1 MRVSTRNALRQ
12 LEHVRTIRDE
22 LRARLHDTSGRIWT
36 VAAKARAYSWWQR
49 GVSAVVAATLF
60 IGPLTVT
67 FEQSQSA
74 AGVLAAGSQRVDD
87 DAWQQIRDLAGLRV
101 RFMMQQAFATPI
113 VDPNAPITFQP
124 KITQSTGAN
133 GGVPVVNITAPNAA
147 GISLNQYQTF
157 DIDPVGLILN
167 NSLMSGTSLTGG
179 NVSANPNLSGRTASV
194 IVNQV
199 TSTGAAYASLLNG
212 PLEVFGA
219 PATVV
224 IANPNGITTR
234 GTGFTN
240 TIGVTLSTGTP
251 QFLSDLNGTRTD
263 FSHAMAVG
271 YNVTGGHIQIEGNAG
286 ANGPGAGIEGTV
298 GTIDL
303 IAETIG
309 VNAPLY
315 AGNRINAIAG
325 RQFVLPNAVSDAG
338 TTYGTSSNGSVNTSA
353 AINGANGNTNNGL
366 AIDATAFG
374 AMTAGQIQVIS
385 TAAGMGVRSDAQL
398 AANAGD
404 LLLSANGDVWV
415 AGTAAQK
422 QATVQSTGN
431 VSMTGAHVGVGGYT
445 ISANGDVTS
454 TGTLQSGAK
463 LDVTAGGNLN
473 LANSQANGDI
483 AMSAGSNAAL
493 GDVQGGGALSVSAAG
508 GDGAGDVNL
517 NGTSVVS
524 GATTLQAARDVNVAG
539 QTNSGTLQV
548 TAQRDV
554 NVAAAVQTA
563 SDATVTATQGN
574 INANANINGG
584 ANLTFSSGQDT
595 LIAAQ
600 ATAQNAVTAAA
611 GRDLSVSG
619 SLASGTTFNSTS
631 GRDTSVSGSLLV
643 STDAQISAGRNLDVS
658 GVSIVQHNGA
668 FDAQNDVTGSGSI
681 AFGQGGTLNAGHD
694 VALTG
699 KLLANDLTV
708 TGANNVSLA
717 AVQAGG
723 AFAVTANGNAGG
735 GDVTFNGNAA
745 SVGTTNVQ
753 AARDIAVNGTLAGG
767 AQTALTAQRDVNIAN
782 AATVQSV
789 GDLSVTTTTG
799 SVTSTG
805 TVNGAAALAVKAA
818 QDVSL
823 TGATSAVNDV
833 TLSAGHDLTIGGSLA
848 GQAKGALTAGH
859 DIVAGGNSGFAGDVT
874 ATAGNNLSVTGALQ
888 GNAVNFTA
896 ANSVSLNNVVSNAA
910 LQVTTRAGDIAIGG
924 TVTSLSTATLNAAR
938 DISVSS
944 SGTLQSAN
952 ALTVTGGRDTTN
964 AGTVQ
969 SNADVTLTNA
979 SGNLTS
985 TGNIQS
991 GGNLN
996 INAAQSVDLGAQGTS
1011 SLGDINVT
1019 AGQNLTMNGS
1029 VVAQGNG
1036 TFNAGNAINGSAAIA
1051 LGLNANVTSGG
1062 DTNLTGSLRA
1072 GTVQTSAGGSASLH
1086 DVQAASTLSLN
1097 ATNDLNITG
1106 AVVGGLTV
1114 VLDAGQNIGISGSVQ
1129 SSSDMSLNATAGS
1142 IGSTGVINSNGAF
1155 AALAGTD
1162 INLGGTTTAA
1172 SDATLNAARD
1182 VNVSGM
1188 LAGLG
1193 QGTFTA
1199 GRDIAGAG
1207 TLTFAQAATLAASRD
1222 IVQGGLVQ
1230 GQSVDITAAGNATV
1244 NNIESASTIAV
1255 RANGTNTVNGAGNV
1269 TLTGAAAAAGAITVN
1284 ANNDVSVTSSGK
1296 IASGTTTS
1304 VTAQR
1309 NINID
1314 GAVESVG
1321 DAALN
1326 AQTGSLLATGG
1337 INSGGKLDITTG
1349 LDLSLGTS
1357 TSAVNDITLTAGR
1370 DALLNGTMI
1379 GGSNATVTAARD
1391 ITGGGTQKITET
1403 ASYAAQ
1409 HDIAL
1414 TGGVQANVVTAV
1426 GQNNAA
1432 LHDVVSAT
1440 TLDVT
1445 ANGNAGE
1452 GDAAI
1457 TGTATAP
1464 GAIHLT
1470 GARDVLVSGSLASG
1484 DALTLTSQRN
1494 VTVTGSVEST
1504 NDLNA
1509 TAVTGSASFTGT
1521 AATAG
1526 AFNVVSALDTQ
1537 LGGQIAAAKQ
1547 VNVQAG
1553 RDIALTG
1560 AVAGQ
1565 MDGVLNAGRDIN
1577 GAGSAA
1583 FAQAATLTA
1592 SHDLALTGA
1601 LQGASVFVT
1610 GGDNAGLG
1618 SVQAVTGDLTVTA
1631 NGTAGGGDVTFGGS
1645 ATALGTMLLTGARDV
1660 TAVGAINTGGT
1671 TSVNAARNFSL
1682 GDINST
1688 GDLAL
1693 TSTSGNGSAGNVT
1706 TQGQLDANT
1715 AQAMT
1720 LAGVTTVGGDA
1731 HLTSGGDM
1739 TLTGGIGAQNT
1750 GTLTA
1755 GGNIKAGSVAFG
1767 QQATVSAGGSVNVTG
1782 AVGTNGSLAVTAGND
1797 MSFGSAQAGGTLQLQ
1812 AQGHNGAG
1820 DVYVMN
1826 DVASGSTVTVISAR
1840 DTAIGGSVSSP
1851 DKLTITGGRDV
1862 LIGGSAGSN
1871 ADIALTATN
1880 GNLGVGGPVTTQGNL
1895 AASAGGN
1902 LALLSGGLIN
1912 GDTNVTSGGAM
1923 TLGGD
1928 LLGLGVANINAGG
1941 SINGGGSLSFGKDIT
1956 LNAGGGVAL
1965 GEVQGAGKFTAT
1977 SNGDMSF
1984 GAATVVGDVVATS
1997 HAGSVAFNGQVQTG
2011 GNATISAANNASAT
2025 GGISSMGTVN
2035 VTGASGNV
2043 TVGGVSSNGDANL
2056 HAGQTLTLSGNSVVA
2071 GGLALSGGNVT
2082 MSGSASGSKDITVNA
2097 TGTVDASQSTIVS
2110 TNNLQVAGANVTL
2123 GSAIVGGTLDARASN
2138 QLSLV
2143 GSQVDV
2149 VGAAT
2154 LVSQNAFYNASNVLS
2169 GGTLTVTAPNLTNAG
2184 AGSLAST
2191 GTTNVT
2197 ATNFTNAGL
2206 VNGATTNIN
2215 VAGVLNNTGG
2225 SLMAVNGLNITT
2237 GTLNNQNGIIFAG
2250 NPNTPAGPVTG
2261 DVSLTINGGGS
2272 AFYNAG
2278 GQLLAQRNMGLSAVN
2293 ASFDP
2298 SQGTISYGGQL
2309 SLTAGL
2315 ISNSGTW
2322 NFGGQGVT
2330 VVGLNGIN
2338 NYGTITGT
2346 APLSLTTYG
2355 TFSNFGQV
2363 TGNDVTFNGTLSNA
2377 AGAVIHADDVL
2388 TLNGNTTNRGTV
2400 EAGNTLNVSGGNYDN
2415 QGATTQ
2421 SAGNAN
2427 FSLGGTLL
2435 NTGGSIFAGNN
2446 VNINAGAVVNDQ
2458 TAPSGSATSTTVVTN
2473 PTLIWSAVA
2482 GTQTSWS
2489 DQSYG
2494 GENGFLQAVSDT
2506 TTATLGDLFSP
2517 TGLQATGANASS
2529 PFASQPVTG
2538 SGTVTFN
2545 EYSVQVGSSSSGDSS
2560 VPVYQNLW
2568 YIGTGPDPGALASVT
2583 LALPTIYQTTVTQ
2596 QAGTSG
2602 VISAGNSI
2610 SLTAN
2615 SLSNRGG
2622 QIAAQ
2627 GSVTLNVQ
2635 SLSNGA
2641 VAPASLNQSTQTIDS
2656 SQYSSFFAQLRSLG
2670 TIAVQNT
2677 GNPTGTSC
2685 DAQNYCAIVDVLPP
2699 NEFNIAPGGAPTA
2712 TGYTTTTFPTG
2723 MVAAGNDL
2731 SIYGGNLV
2739 NAGLLYAGHNVN
2751 IGAASLQNQG
2761 GDQQNFST
2769 QTGCAAGVP
2778 NDACGTAGWTRGGN
2792 PTTTTFGY
2800 NQNDATIYAGNDLV
2814 IAAGQINNTFG
2825 NLLAG
2830 HDIVIGGVG
2839 TTATSTTPAQS
2850 LNNTSGN
2857 IVAGNNITLNV
2868 SGAITNNLPPP
2879 VPVHENYGSK
2889 EQYSGCMT
2897 AGGYKESYCEG
2908 YVDQQSGSSSVI
2920 SAGNNLQINAGSLT
2934 NIGSLIA
2941 AGNSATISVA
2951 GPVVNEAQ
2959 TLNAYWHSHWVQETG
2974 DFSPDK
2980 RHDVW
2985 ACGSVEE
2992 CTALYGSAYAKAG
3005 GTIDPPTPVGNIA
3018 ATIQAP
3024 NLSITSN
3031 GEIQNIGNVIGTSV
3045 TLTGQ
3050 KLINGITTANTYTP
3064 RVNAPSQVISLSP
3077 ASLPG
3082 LNLSMPRQVGAPIP
3096 TPVSGTASFVDQSL
3110 GASAVGSLS
3119 PQALLD
3125 NLPASL
3131 QPGST
3136 LFYYNPQEEDLM
3148 LQQAALQQT
3157 GKASFIDG
3165 LSYDSKTGT
3174 SVTEQEKAYLY
3185 QNALDYAK
3193 ANNLQLG
3200 DALTQTQVNALDKPM
3215 LWYVEQT
3222 VPDPSCS
3229 ATGVATCPTIT
3240 ALMPQVYLPSDTSA
3254 MSAGGNITGTNVTLN
3269 FNRDGNGSILNTGS
3283 ITASNTLTV
3292 NTNTLTNQANQVDV
3306 GQIWTKVK
3314 GGYVDETGTTVQ
3326 PGGFMSAANMDLN
3339 VQTINQI
3346 GGALQQLNADGTV
3359 DQAGTKALLAQLQ
3372 QQLGTNFTQTSVS
3385 DNLHTDFV
3393 AEGGFGFAQI
3403 GEMVM
3408 AVALSIVTA
3417 GAGAALVGA
3426 AVGSLEA
3433 AVANAA
3439 FSALVSSL
3447 AMDAV
3452 NGNFSLAGIAESV
3465 GVAMLT
3471 AGITNGITYNTNTSS
3486 FGIADWTQ
3494 NLNKLGD
3501 GVQTLGQ
3508 MAGTTSVVGTTIS
3521 QSTGSTATTLS
3532 QQALGIATQS
3542 TLEAGVQTAIKGGSF
3557 LKNLE
3562 TDAVSSVA
3570 AVAANDIGT
3579 LGEDPTS
3586 IIAKGSIGYDLA
3598 HAALGCASSAALGT
3612 GCAGG
3617 AIGGALSAG
3626 LNPVIDANGN
3636 IPPAVLASIDTLVS
3650 GSVAGA
3656 LGFNAQGAVTAA
3668 QNETLNNWLNHIRPQ
3683 PGKLSQAE
3691 QYQQAVTSGQQGAQD
3706 QLAALS
3712 AQNDQNLAQACA
3724 GGAGSAACQA
3734 QIQAAQA
3741 AGNLV
3746 YMKSLGGGLY
3756 YTYANPLLAATGP
3769 ESFPSTAVTGPQFTA
3784 IPSAQGPSLG
3794 AATLD
3799 TMLSSPLAGAFGGMV
3814 YAAGGSDARAYS
3826 VAQIGLATDG
3836 VLAGASGYRLPEA
3849 PTLVATN
3856 NGLPSNLSGLANPG
3870 SIRFTQ
3876 DSISSTF
3883 KDGTSLQDT
3892 IGALKSGVISPADLP
3907 PIRVYEQDGLVYT
3920 LDNRRLFAT
3929 YQAGTQVNITPATAQ
3944 EVSSQGWKFTTPNQ
3958 GCIICVKGT
3967 PKP

>member
-12 LEHVRTIRDE
+12 LDHVRTIRDE
-22 LRARLHDTSGRIWT
+22 LRARLRDTSGYIWT
-36 VAAKARAYSWWQR
+36 VASNAKTYSWWQR

-60 IGPLTVT
+60 VGPLSVT

-74 AGVLAAGSQRVDD
+74 AGMLAAGSKRLDD
-87 DAWQQIRDLAGLRV
+87 DAWRQIRDLAGLRV
-101 RFMMQQAFATPI
+101 RFMMQQAMATPI
-113 VDPNAPITFQP
+113 VDPNAPISFQP

-157 DIDPVGLILN
+157 NIDPVGLILN

-179 NVSANPNLSGRTASV
+179 NVSANPNLSERTASV

-251 QFLSDLNGTRTD
+251 QFLSDLNGTPTD
-263 FSHAMAVG
+263 FSHATAVG
-271 YNVTGGHIQIEGNAG
+271 YNVMGGHIQIEGNAG

-325 RQFVLPNAVSDAG
+325 RQFVAPNAVSDAG
-338 TTYGTSSNGSVNTSA
+338 TTYGTSSNGSVNAAA
-353 AINGANGNTNNGL
+353 AINGANGNANNGL

-385 TAAGMGVRSDAQL
+385 TAAGMGVRSDAEL

-404 LLLSANGDVWV
+404 LLLSANGDVSV

-422 QATVQSTGN
+422 QATVQSAGN

-473 LANSQANGDI
+473 LANTQANGDI
-483 AMSAGSNAAL
+483 AMSAGSNATL

-524 GATTLQAARDVNVAG
+524 GATTLQAARDVNIAG

-548 TAQRDV
+548 TAQHNV

-574 INANANINGG
+574 INANANINSG
-584 ANLTFSSGQDT
+584 ANLTLSSGQDT

-643 STDAQISAGRNLDVS
+643 GTEAQVSAGQNLDVS

-668 FDAQNDVTGSGSI
+668 FDAQNDVTGSGSV

-699 KLLANDLTV
+699 KLLANDLTI
-708 TGANNVSLA
+708 TGANNVSIA

-723 AFAVTANGNAGG
+723 AFAVTANGKAGG

-745 SVGTTNVQ
+745 SVGTTSVQ

-767 AQTALTAQRDVNIAN
+767 AQTALTAQRDVNIAS

-789 GDLSVTTTTG
+789 GDLSVTATTG

-805 TVNGAAALAVKAA
+805 TVNGAAALAVNAA
-818 QDVSL
+818 QDISL

-859 DIVAGGNSGFAGDVT
+859 DIVAGGNSGFAGDVA
-874 ATAGNNLSVTGALQ
+874 ATAGNNLSVTDALQ

-896 ANSVSLNNVVSNAA
+896 ANSVLLNNVVSNAA
-910 LQVTTRAGDIAIGG
+910 LQVTTHAGDIAIGG
-924 TVTSLSTATLNAAR
+924 TVTSLSTAALNAAR

-996 INAAQSVDLGAQGTS
+996 VNAAQSVDLGAQGTS

-1106 AVVGGLTV
+1106 AVVGGSTV
-1114 VLDAGQNIGISGSVQ
+1114 VLNAGQNIGVSGSIQ
-1129 SSSDMSLNATAGS
+1129 SSSDMLLNATAGS
-1142 IGSTGVINSNGAF
+1142 IGSTGVINGNGVF
-1155 AALAGTD
+1155 TALAGTD

-1172 SDATLNAARD
+1172 SDAMLNAARD

-1193 QGTFTA
+1193 QGTVTA

-1244 NNIESASTIAV
+1244 NNIESAGTIAV
-1255 RANGTNTVNGAGNV
+1255 RANGTNNVNGAGNLTV
-1269 TLTGAAAAAGAITVN
+1269 TGAAAAAGAITVD
-1284 ANNDVSVTSSGK
+1284 ANNDVSVTSSAK
-1296 IASGTTTS
+1296 IASGTTAS

-1309 NINID
+1309 NINVD
-1314 GAVESVG
+1314 GAIESVG
-1321 DAALN
+1321 DATLN

-1337 INSGGKLDITTG
+1337 INSGGKLDINTG

-1370 DALLNGTMI
+1370 EAVLNGTMV
-1379 GGSNATVTAARD
+1379 GGSNATVTAAHD

-1414 TGGVQANVVTAV
+1414 TGGVQANVVTAT
-1426 GQNNAA
+1426 GGNNAA
-1432 LHDVVSAT
+1432 LHDVTSAT

-1464 GAIHLT
+1464 GVIHLT
-1470 GARDVLVSGSLASG
+1470 GARDALVSGVLASG
-1484 DALTLTSQRN
+1484 DALTLTGRRN

-1526 AFNVVSALDTQ
+1526 AFNVVSAFDTQ

-1560 AVAGQ
+1560 VVAGQ

-1601 LQGASVFVT
+1601 LQGSTVT
-1610 GGDNAGLG
+1610 VTAANNAGLG
-1618 SVQAVTGDLTVTA
+1618 SVQTVTGDLTVTA
-1631 NGTAGGGDVTFGGS
+1631 NGNAGGGDVTFAGS

-1671 TSVNAARNFSL
+1671 TSVNATRNFSL
-1682 GDINST
+1682 GDINSA

-1693 TSTSGNGSAGNVT
+1693 TATSGNGSAGNVT
-1706 TQGQLDANT
+1706 TQGQLNANT
-1715 AQAMT
+1715 AQALSFSGM
-1720 LAGVTTVGGDA
+1720 TTVGGDA

-1782 AVGTNGSLAVTAGND
+1782 VVGTNGNLAVTAGND
-1797 MSFGSAQAGGTLQLQ
+1797 MSLGSAQAGGTLQLL

-1820 DVYVMN
+1820 DVSVTG
-1826 DVASGSTVTVISAR
+1826 DVASGSTTSISAAR
-1840 DTAIGGSVSSP
+1840 DAVIGGSVSSAGA
-1851 DKLTITGGRDV
+1851 LTVSANRNLLVGGA
-1862 LIGGSAGSN
+1862 AGSN
-1871 ADIALTATN
+1871 GNVTLTATT
-1880 GNLGVGGPVTTQGNL
+1880 GALGVGGAITTQGNL
-1895 AASAGGN
+1895 SASAGGN

-1912 GDTNVTSGGAM
+1912 GDTNVTSGGTM
-1923 TLGGD
+1923 TLGGG
-1928 LLGLGVANINAGG
+1928 LFGLGLANINAAG

-1956 LNAGGGVAL
+1956 VNAGGGVAL
-1965 GEVQGAGKFTAT
+1965 GEVQSAGKFTAT

-2035 VTGASGNV
+2035 VTGTNGNV
-2043 TVGGVSSNGDANL
+2043 TVGGVSSNGDTNL

-2071 GGLALSGGNVT
+2071 GELALSGGNVT
-2082 MSGSASGSKDITVNA
+2082 MSGTASGSKDISINA
-2097 TGTVDASQSTIVS
+2097 TGIVDAGQSSIVS
-2110 TNNLQVAGANVTL
+2110 SKNLQVAGTNVTL
-2123 GSAIVGGTLDARASN
+2123 GNAIVGGTLDARASN
-2138 QLSLV
+2138 QLSLA
-2143 GSQVDV
+2143 GSNVDV
-2149 VGAAT
+2149 VGATT

-2169 GGTLTVTAPNLTNAG
+2169 GGTLTVSAPNLTNA
-2184 AGSLAST
+2184 ATGSLAST
-2191 GTTNVT
+2191 GTTNIT

-2215 VAGVLNNTGG
+2215 IAGALSNVGG
-2225 SLMAVNGLNITT
+2225 SLMAVNSLNINT
-2237 GTLNNQNGIIFAG
+2237 GTLNNQNGVIFAG
-2250 NPNTPAGPVTG
+2250 NPNTPGGPVTG
-2261 DVSLTINGGGS
+2261 DVSLTVNGGGG
-2272 AFYNAG
+2272 AFYNVG
-2278 GQLLAQRNMGLSAVN
+2278 GQLLAQRNMGVSAVN
-2293 ASFDP
+2293 ATIDP
-2298 SQGTISYGGQL
+2298 SQGAISYGGQL
-2309 SLTAGL
+2309 SLTAGF
-2315 ISNSGTW
+2315 INVGGTW
-2322 NFGGQGVT
+2322 NFGGQGAT
-2330 VVGLNGIN
+2330 VVALSGIN
-2338 NYGTITGT
+2338 NYGTVTGA
-2346 APLSLTTYG
+2346 APLTLTTYG
-2355 TFSNFGQV
+2355 TFNNFGQLS
-2363 TGNDVTFNGTLSNA
+2363 GNDITFNGALSNA
-2377 AGAVIHADDVL
+2377 ANAVVHSGSSI
-2388 TLNGNTTNRGTV
+2388 TLNGSVTNRGTI
-2400 EAGNTLNVSGGNYDN
+2400 ESANNLTFNGGGNYDN
-2415 QGATTQ
+2415 QYGTTQANGSISINTGATVYNTVGTIL
-2421 SAGNAN
+2421 AG
-2427 FSLGGTLL
+2427 
-2435 NTGGSIFAGNN
+2435 GNI
-2446 VNINAGAVVNDQ
+2446 NINAGAVVNDALQ
-2458 TAPSGSATSTTVVTN
+2458 GA
-2473 PTLIWSAVA
+2473 
-2482 GTQTSWS
+2482 TQTSTQLVGASANPDLLSQIVIGMLSGWYCQNS
-2489 DQSYG
+2489 QGDCYLYQFS
-2494 GENGFLQAVSDT
+2494 Q
-2506 TTATLGDLFSP
+2506 TATIATLLPNMGGGYIDVRSGGSTCYGDSSACAYLQVGNSQAGDHQYIALPGIDRAITAPGSVSPGVIAAGGSVNITAGTLSNAGSTISAGLDVNLNLQSLNNAPVGNAVATIVDTVDKAQLDAFMAQMNALGSVGIYGSG
-2517 TGLQATGANASS
+2517 GLGI
-2529 PFASQPVTG
+2529 
-2538 SGTVTFN
+2538 SGTV
-2545 EYSVQVGSSSSGDSS
+2545 
-2560 VPVYQNLW
+2560 VP
-2568 YIGTGPDPGALASVT
+2568 
-2583 LALPTIYQTTVTQ
+2583 
-2596 QAGTSG
+2596 
-2602 VISAGNSI
+2602 
-2610 SLTAN
+2610 
-2615 SLSNRGG
+2615 
-2622 QIAAQ
+2622 
-2627 GSVTLNVQ
+2627 
-2635 SLSNGA
+2635 
-2641 VAPASLNQSTQTIDS
+2641 QSTVSFNPSANVPPS
-2656 SQYSSFFAQLRSLG
+2656 S
-2670 TIAVQNT
+2670 
-2677 GNPTGTSC
+2677 TS
-2685 DAQNYCAIVDVLPP
+2685 
-2699 NEFNIAPGGAPTA
+2699 
-2712 TGYTTTTFPTG
+2712 TTTTFG
-2723 MVAAGNDL
+2723 AQGQIIAGRNMNL
-2731 SIYGGNLV
+2731 SGGNLV
-2739 NAGLLYAGHNVN
+2739 NGGLLYAGNN
-2751 IGAASLQNQG
+2751 FNASAAQSFSNQG
-2761 GDQQNFST
+2761 QYNSATST
-2769 QTGCAAGVP
+2769 QPGCASGVSGAECGGAG
-2778 NDACGTAGWTRGGN
+2778 GMRGGN
-2792 PTTTTFGY
+2792 PNSTTFSY
-2800 NQNDATIYAGNDLV
+2800 AQQNATVFAGNDLV
-2814 IAAGQINNTFG
+2814 IAAGQVNNTYG

-2868 SGAITNNLPPP
+2868 SGAITNSLPPP
-2879 VPVHENYGSK
+2879 VPVHEDYGSK

-2897 AGGYKESYCEG
+2897 VGGYKESYCEG
-2908 YVDQQSGSSSVI
+2908 YVDQQTGNSSVI
-2920 SAGNNLQINAGSLT
+2920 SAGNNLQLNAGSLT

-2980 RHDVW
+2980 RHDIW
-2985 ACGSVEE
+2985 ACGSPEQ
-2992 CTALYGSAYAKAG
+2992 CTALYGDAYTKAG
-3005 GTIDPPTPVGNIA
+3005 GAIDPPTPVGNIA

-3024 NLSITSN
+3024 NLSITSG
-3031 GEIQNIGNVIGTSV
+3031 GEIQNVGNVIGTSV

-3064 RVNAPSQVISLSP
+3064 RVNGPSQVISLSGVN
-3077 ASLPG
+3077 LPG
-3082 LNLSMPRQVGAPIP
+3082 LNLTTPRSVGAPLP
-3096 TPVSGTASFVDQSL
+3096 TPVAGQASYVSGSL
-3110 GASAVGSLS
+3110 GGSALDPLG

-3125 NLPASL
+3125 NLPANL

-3136 LFYYNPQEEDLM
+3136 LFYYNPQAEDLM

-3165 LSYDSKTGT
+3165 LTYDSEHNL
-3174 SVTEQEKAYLY
+3174 SVTAQEKEILY
-3185 QNALDYAK
+3185 QNAIDYAK

-3200 DALTQTQVNALDKPM
+3200 DALTQAQLSTLSAPM
-3215 LWYVEQT
+3215 LWYVEQS
-3222 VPDPSCS
+3222 VPDPGCVS
-3229 ATGVATCPTIT
+3229 TGPVTCPTVT
-3240 ALMPQVYLPSDTSA
+3240 ALMPQVYLPQNWSA
-3254 MSAGGNITGTNVTLN
+3254 MSADGTITGKDVTLN
-3269 FNRDGNGSILNTGS
+3269 FNQDGNGSILNTGD

-3292 NTNTLTNQANQVDV
+3292 NTGTLTNQANQVNV
-3306 GQIWTKVK
+3306 GQIWSYINEV
-3314 GGYVDETGTTVQ
+3314 GYSKTTGTAVQ
-3326 PGGFMSAANMDLN
+3326 PGGFMSAANMNLN
-3339 VQTINQI
+3339 VQTLNQI
-3346 GGALQQLNADGTV
+3346 GGALQQLNADGTI
-3359 DQAGTKALLAQLQ
+3359 DQSGTQQMLAQLQ
-3372 QQLGTNFTQTSVS
+3372 QQLGTSFTQTTVS

-3393 AEGGFGFAQI
+3393 AQGGFGASQIVGLAFA
-3403 GEMVM
+3403 VV
-3408 AVALSIVTA
+3408 VAIMTA
-3417 GAGAALVGA
+3417 GAASAAIG
-3426 AVGSLEA
+3426 
-3433 AVANAA
+3433 AVAAEGSTFAAATAATTTAEGVAMPAMTAGLGNIALSAAAAGFTSSIASQLTMTGQLSWANAFEA
-3439 FSALVSSL
+3439 
-3447 AMDAV
+3447 
-3452 NGNFSLAGIAESV
+3452 AGIA
-3465 GVAMLT
+3465 GIT
-3471 AGITNGITYNTNTSS
+3471 AGLTNGITYNSNSGLDFTTQPLAVGGATNS
-3486 FGIADWTQ
+3486 IAG
-3494 NLNKLGD
+3494 LA
-3501 GVQTLGQ
+3501 GVSPV
-3508 MAGTTSVVGTTIS
+3508 AGTNVSQATTTTASLAERGLAMLAEAGISAGVGT
-3521 QSTGSTATTLS
+3521 AV
-3532 QQALGIATQS
+3532 
-3542 TLEAGVQTAIKGGSF
+3542 EGGSF
-3557 LKNLE
+3557 ATAFEHALTGELAASGAFTIGDE
-3562 TDAVSSVA
+3562 TDPLSLQ
-3570 AVAANDIGT
+3570 NIF
-3579 LGEDPTS
+3579 
-3586 IIAKGSIGYDLA
+3586 A
-3598 HAALGCASSAALGT
+3598 HAALGCAASAADGT
-3612 GCAGG
+3612 GCASG
-3617 AIGGALSAG
+3617 AIGAATSAAISPLAILALDPTGSSLDTAQQAAVTALAVMTGGIAAG
-3626 LNPVIDANGN
+3626 LAGADAQAGATWAQNEATNNSELHTAEIVASCLQNSFCSAMLPLPIKAAAIGYVASASTSSSSDGSRDNSPQLPDAPNKDDDDLTGGSQGQKSGGFVLTGATPVSTCIPVVPAGCVPIAIPVPTAFTLPNPTAILSSGGGDGGSTGQSTNQTSSNDGGSTSASNLGSNVKLYPDGSLRTPDGKFASAAGSPPPGTASASQFASYLSNNGINVVGQEVVVNGPLGTRRYDIVTQDANG
-3636 IPPAVLASIDTLVS
+3636 VLHGIEVKS
-3650 GSVAGA
+3650 GSA
-3656 LGFNAQGAVTAA
+3656 T
-3668 QNETLNNWLNHIRPQ
+3668 PD
-3683 PGKLSQAE
+3683 S
-3691 QYQQAVTSGQQGAQD
+3691 YQQFTDMFVNRFGAQ
-3706 QLAALS
+3706 
-3712 AQNDQNLAQACA
+3712 
-3724 GGAGSAACQA
+3724 
-3734 QIQAAQA
+3734 
-3741 AGNLV
+3741 
-3746 YMKSLGGGLY
+3746 
-3756 YTYANPLLAATGP
+3756 ATGR
-3769 ESFPSTAVTGPQFTA
+3769 F
-3784 IPSAQGPSLG
+3784 
-3794 AATLD
+3794 
-3799 TMLSSPLAGAFGGMV
+3799 AGK
-3814 YAAGGSDARAYS
+3814 
-3826 VAQIGLATDG
+3826 T
-3836 VLAGASGYRLPEA
+3836 
-3849 PTLVATN
+3849 
-3856 NGLPSNLSGLANPG
+3856 
-3870 SIRFTQ
+3870 
-3876 DSISSTF
+3876 ISSAT
-3883 KDGTSLQDT
+3883 T
-3892 IGALKSGVISPADLP
+3892 VYLP
-3907 PIRVYEQDGLVYT
+3907 Y
-3920 LDNRRLFAT
+3920 
-3929 YQAGTQVNITPATAQ
+3929 
-3944 EVSSQGWKFTTPNQ
+3944 
-3958 GCIICVKGT
+3958 
-3967 PKP
+3967 

>member
-12 LEHVRTIRDE
+12 LDHVRTIRDE
-22 LRARLHDTSGRIWT
+22 LRARLRDTSGYIWT
-36 VAAKARAYSWWQR
+36 VASNAKTYSWWKR
-49 GVSAVVAATLF
+49 GVSAVVAAALF
-60 IGPLTVT
+60 VGPLTVT

-74 AGVLAAGSQRVDD
+74 AGVLAAGSRRLDD
-87 DAWQQIRDLAGLRV
+87 DAWRQIRDLAGLRA

-113 VDPNAPITFQP
+113 VDPNAPISFQP
-124 KITQSTGAN
+124 RITQSTGAN

-157 DIDPVGLILN
+157 NIDPVGLILN

-179 NVSANPNLSGRTASV
+179 NVGANPNLAGRTASV

-251 QFLSDLNGTRTD
+251 QFLSDLNGTPTD
-263 FSHAMAVG
+263 FSHATAVG

-325 RQFVLPNAVSDAG
+325 RQFVAPNAVSDAG
-338 TTYGTSSNGSVNTSA
+338 TSYGTSSNGSANTAA
-353 AINGANGNTNNGL
+353 AINGANGNANNGL

-404 LLLSANGDVWV
+404 LLLSANGDVSV

-422 QATVQSTGN
+422 QATLQSAGN
-431 VSMTGAHVGVGGYT
+431 VSMTGAHIGVGGYS

-463 LDVTAGGNLN
+463 LDVTSGGNIN
-473 LANSQANGDI
+473 LASTQANGDI
-483 AMSAGSNAAL
+483 AMSAGSNVTL
-493 GDVQGGGALSVSAAG
+493 GDVQGGGAASVSAAG
-508 GDGAGDVNL
+508 NDGAGDVNL

-524 GATTLQAARDVNVAG
+524 GATTLQAARDINVAG
-539 QTNSGTLQV
+539 QTNSGTLQA
-548 TAQRDV
+548 TAQRNV
-554 NVAAAVQTA
+554 NVTAAVQTA
-563 SDATVTATQGN
+563 SDATVTTTQGN
-574 INANANINGG
+574 INATANIASGG
-584 ANLTFSSGQDT
+584 NLALASGQDT
-595 LIAAQ
+595 VVAAQ
-600 ATAQNAVTAAA
+600 ATAQQAVTAAA
-611 GRDLSVSG
+611 GRDLSISG
-619 SLASGTTFNSTS
+619 SLASGTTFNSTA

-643 STDAQISAGRNLDVS
+643 GTDAQVATGRNLDVS

-668 FDAQNDVTGSGSI
+668 FDAQGDITGSGSI
-681 AFGQGGTLNAGHD
+681 AFGQSGTLNAAHD
-694 VALTG
+694 VSLTG

-745 SVGTTNVQ
+745 SVGATNVQ
-753 AARDIAVNGTLAGG
+753 AARDIAVSGTLAGG
-767 AQTALTAQRDVNIAN
+767 AQTTLTAQRDVNVAN

-789 GDLSVTTTTG
+789 GDLLMTAMTG

-805 TVNGAAALAVKAA
+805 TINGASALAVNAA

-823 TGATSAVNDV
+823 TGDTSAVNDV
-833 TLSAGHDLTIGGSLA
+833 TLNAGRDLTIGGSLA
-848 GQAKGALTAGH
+848 GQAKAALRAGH
-859 DIVAGGNSGFAGDVT
+859 DMVAGGNSGFASDVT
-874 ATAGNNLSVTGALQ
+874 ATAGNNLSVTGTLQ

-910 LQVTTRAGDIAIGG
+910 LQVTTNAGDIAIGG

-938 DISVSS
+938 DVSVSA

-952 ALTVTGGRDTTN
+952 ALNVTSGRDTTN

-969 SNADVTLTNA
+969 SNDDVTLTNA

-996 INAAQSVDLGAQGTS
+996 ISAARSVDLGAQGTS

-1036 TFNAGNAINGSAAIA
+1036 TFNVGNAIGGSAAIA

-1072 GTVQTSAGGSASLH
+1072 GTIQTNAGGSASLH

-1097 ATNDLNITG
+1097 ATNDLDITG
-1106 AVVGGLTV
+1106 AVVGGSTA
-1114 VLDAGQNIGISGSVQ
+1114 VLNAGQNIGVSGSVQ
-1129 SSSDMSLNATAGS
+1129 SSSDMLLNATAGS

-1155 AALAGTD
+1155 TALAGTD

-1172 SDATLNAARD
+1172 SDATLTAARD

-1193 QGTFTA
+1193 QGVVTA
-1199 GRDIAGAG
+1199 GRDIGGGG
-1207 TLTFAQAATLAASRD
+1207 TLTFTQAATLAAGRD
-1222 IVQGGLVQ
+1222 VVQGGLVQ

-1255 RANGTNTVNGAGNV
+1255 RANGTNSANGAGNV
-1269 TLTGAAAAAGAITVN
+1269 TVTGAAAAAGAVTVN
-1284 ANNDVSVTSSGK
+1284 ANNDVAVTSTGK

-1314 GAVESVG
+1314 GAIESVG
-1321 DAALN
+1321 DATLN

-1370 DALLNGTMI
+1370 DAVLNGTMV

-1403 ASYAAQ
+1403 ANYAAQ

-1414 TGGVQANVVTAV
+1414 TGGVQANVVTAT
-1426 GQNNAA
+1426 GGNNAA
-1432 LHDVVSAT
+1432 LHDVISAT

-1445 ANGNAGE
+1445 ANGNAGA

-1457 TGTATAP
+1457 TGTAMAP

-1470 GARDVLVSGSLASG
+1470 GARDALVSGALASG
-1484 DALTLTSQRN
+1484 DALTLTGQRN

-1526 AFNVVSALDTQ
+1526 AFNVASALDTQ

-1547 VNVQAG
+1547 INVQAG

-1560 AVAGQ
+1560 TVAGQ
-1565 MDGVLNAGRDIN
+1565 MDGVLSAGRDIG

-1592 SHDLALTGA
+1592 SHDLALTGG
-1601 LQGASVFVT
+1601 LQGSTVSVT
-1610 GGDNAGLG
+1610 GGNNAGLG
-1618 SVQAVTGDLTVTA
+1618 GVQAVTGDLTVTA
-1631 NGTAGGGDVTFGGS
+1631 NGNAGGGDVTFGGS
-1645 ATALGTMLLTGARDV
+1645 ATALGTLLLTASRDV
-1660 TAVGAINTGGT
+1660 TAAGAINTGGT
-1671 TSVNAARNFSL
+1671 TTVNAARNFAL
-1682 GDINST
+1682 ADVNSA
-1688 GDLAL
+1688 GDLTL
-1693 TSTSGNGSAGNVT
+1693 TATSGNGSAGNVT
-1706 TQGQLDANT
+1706 TQGQLNANT
-1715 AQAMT
+1715 AQA
-1720 LAGVTTVGGDA
+1720 LNFLGATTVGGDA

-1755 GGNIKAGSVAFG
+1755 GGNINAGSVVFG
-1767 QQATVSAGGSVNVTG
+1767 QQANVNAGGSVNVTG
-1782 AVGTNGSLAVTAGND
+1782 VVGTNGNLVVTAGND
-1797 MSFGSAQAGGTLQLQ
+1797 MSLGSAQAGGTLQLT

-1820 DVYVMN
+1820 DVYVTN
-1826 DVASGSTVTVISAR
+1826 DVASGATVAVNAAR
-1840 DTAIGGSVSSP
+1840 DAVIGDSVSSTG
-1851 DKLTITGGRDV
+1851 KLTISGGRDV

-1871 ADIALTATN
+1871 ADIVLTATS
-1880 GNLGVGGPVTTQGNL
+1880 GNLGVGGGVTTQGNFT
-1895 AASAGGN
+1895 ASVGGN

-1912 GDTNVTSGGAM
+1912 GDTNVASGGAM
-1923 TLGGD
+1923 TLGGN
-1928 LLGLGVANINAGG
+1928 LLGLGVANIDAGG
-1941 SINGGGSLSFGKDIT
+1941 SINGGGALTFGKDIT
-1956 LNAGGGVAL
+1956 VDAGGGVAL

-1984 GAATVVGDVVATS
+1984 GAATAVGDIVATS
-1997 HAGSVAFNGQVQTG
+1997 RAGSVAFNGPVQTG
-2011 GNATISAANNASAT
+2011 GNATINAANNASAT
-2025 GGISSMGTVN
+2025 GGISSMGAVN
-2035 VTGASGNV
+2035 VTGTSGNV

-2071 GGLALSGGNVT
+2071 GELALSGANVT
-2082 MSGSASGSKDITVNA
+2082 MSGTASGSKDISINA
-2097 TGTVDASQSTIVS
+2097 TGTVDAGQSSIVS
-2110 TNNLQVAGANVTL
+2110 SKNLQVAGTNVTF

-2138 QLSLV
+2138 QLSLT

-2169 GGTLTVTAPNLTNAG
+2169 GGTLTVTAPNLTNA
-2184 AGSLAST
+2184 ATGSLAST
-2191 GTTNVT
+2191 GTTNIT

-2215 VAGVLNNTGG
+2215 VAGALNNVGG
-2225 SLMAVNGLNITT
+2225 SLMAVNSLNINM
-2237 GTLNNQNGIIFAG
+2237 GTLNNQNGLIFAG
-2250 NPNTPAGPVTG
+2250 NPNTPGGPVTG
-2261 DVSLTINGGGS
+2261 DVSLTINGGGG

-2278 GQLLAQRNMGLSAVN
+2278 GQVLAQRNMNVSAVN
-2293 ASFDP
+2293 ATIDP

-2309 SLTAGL
+2309 SLTAGF

-2322 NFGGQGVT
+2322 NFGGQGAT
-2330 VVGLNGIN
+2330 VVALSGIN
-2338 NYGTITGT
+2338 NYGLVTGT
-2346 APLSLTTYG
+2346 SPLSLTTYG
-2355 TFSNFGQV
+2355 TFTNYGLL
-2363 TGNDVTFNGTLSNA
+2363 TGNDVTFNGTLNNVS
-2377 AGAVIHADDVL
+2377 GAVVHANDAL

-2400 EAGNTLNVSGGNYDN
+2400 EAGNSLSISGGNYDN
-2415 QGATTQ
+2415 QLATTQ
-2421 SAGNAN
+2421 SNGNLQ

-2435 NTGGSIFAGNN
+2435 NTAGTISAAGNIT
-2446 VNINAGAVVNDQ
+2446 INAGAVVNDGVQ
-2458 TAPSGSATSTTVVTN
+2458 GGLTSYTQVVSAADDPALYSSIVV
-2473 PTLIWSAVA
+2473 
-2482 GTQTSWS
+2482 GTQTVHGFTGGN
-2489 DQSYG
+2489 QGSYYD
-2494 GENGFLQAVSDT
+2494 ATYVYD
-2506 TTATLGDLFSP
+2506 ATLGDLGPDLVNGVLDVAYNTSL
-2517 TGLQATGANASS
+2517 TGMYGAQLDQSTQIGSNLQSAGVPYQTIALPGIDR
-2529 PFASQPVTG
+2529 
-2538 SGTVTFN
+2538 TVTA
-2545 EYSVQVGSSSSGDSS
+2545 
-2560 VPVYQNLW
+2560 
-2568 YIGTGPDPGALASVT
+2568 PGAGTPGTIMAGGSVNLT
-2583 LALPTIYQTTVTQ
+2583 
-2596 QAGTSG
+2596 AGSLSNADG
-2602 VISAGNSI
+2602 IISAGRDVN
-2610 SLTAN
+2610 
-2615 SLSNRGG
+2615 
-2622 QIAAQ
+2622 
-2627 GSVTLNVQ
+2627 LNLQ
-2635 SLSNGA
+2635 SLNNG
-2641 VAPASLNQSTQTIDS
+2641 SLGNVTATVVDTVDQ
-2656 SQYSSFFAQLRSLG
+2656 AQLNAFMAQLQALG
-2670 TIAVQNT
+2670 TVGLYNAPIPYASGGYVGGETSATFNASAAV
-2677 GNPTGTSC
+2677 PPSITS
-2685 DAQNYCAIVDVLPP
+2685 
-2699 NEFNIAPGGAPTA
+2699 
-2712 TGYTTTTFPTG
+2712 TTTTFG
-2723 MVAAGNDL
+2723 QQGLIVAGEDVNV
-2731 SIYGGNLV
+2731 SGGNLV
-2739 NAGLLYAGHNVN
+2739 NSGNIYAGRNFN
-2751 IGAASLQNQG
+2751 AQGAQSFQNQG
-2761 GDQQNFST
+2761 QRLT
-2769 QTGCAAGVP
+2769 QTTSSPGCATGVSSSECAAGM
-2778 NDACGTAGWTRGGN
+2778 GYRGGN
-2792 PTTTTFGY
+2792 PTSSGFSY
-2800 NQNDATIYAGNDLV
+2800 AQQSATIYAGNDLV
-2814 IAAGQINNTFG
+2814 IAAGQVSNTYG

-2839 TTATSTTPAQS
+2839 STASSTTPAQS
-2850 LNNTSGN
+2850 LTNTSGN
-2857 IVAGNNITLNV
+2857 IIAGNNITLNV

-2879 VPVHENYGSK
+2879 VPVHEDYGSK

-2897 AGGYKESYCEG
+2897 AGGYRESYCEG

-2920 SAGNNLQINAGSLT
+2920 SAGNNLQVNAGSLT
-2934 NIGSLIA
+2934 NIGSLIS

-2959 TLNAYWHSHWVQETG
+2959 TLNAYWHSHWVQQTG
-2974 DFSPDK
+2974 MFSPDK

-2985 ACGSVEE
+2985 ACGSPEE
-2992 CTALYGSAYAKAG
+2992 CTALYGSAYTSTG

-3024 NLSITSN
+3024 NLTITS
-3031 GEIQNIGNVIGTSV
+3031 GGQIQNVGNVIGTSV

-3064 RVNAPSQVISLSP
+3064 RVNGPSQVISLNP
-3077 ASLPG
+3077 VNMPG
-3082 LNLSMPRQVGAPIP
+3082 LSITIQRQVGGSIP
-3096 TPVSGTASFVDQSL
+3096 TPVAGTASYIDGSL
-3110 GASAVGSLS
+3110 GASAIGNLG

-3125 NLPASL
+3125 NLPANL

-3136 LFYYNPQEEDLM
+3136 LFYYNPQEEDLL

-3157 GKASFIDG
+3157 GKASFVDG

-3174 SVTEQEKAYLY
+3174 TVTEQEKAYLY

-3193 ANNLQLG
+3193 ANNVQLG
-3200 DALTQTQVNALDKPM
+3200 DALTQAQVNALDKPM

-3222 VPDPSCS
+3222 VPDPSCMTT
-3229 ATGVATCPTIT
+3229 AIAACPTVT
-3240 ALMPQVYLPSDTSA
+3240 ALMPQVYLPSDTTA
-3254 MSAGGNITGTNVTLN
+3254 MSAGGNIQGTNVTLN
-3269 FNRDGNGSILNTGS
+3269 FNQDGNGSILNTGS
-3283 ITASNTLTV
+3283 ISASDTLTV
-3292 NTNTLTNQANQVDV
+3292 NTNTLTNQANQVDI
-3306 GQIWTKVK
+3306 GQIWSKVK
-3314 GGYVDETGTTVQ
+3314 GGYLDETGTTVQ

-3339 VQTINQI
+3339 VQTLNQI

-3359 DQAGTKALLAQLQ
+3359 NQAGTQALLAQLQ
-3372 QQLGTNFTQTSVS
+3372 QQLGTNFTQTTVS
-3385 DNLHTDFV
+3385 DNIHTDFV
-3393 AEGGFGFAQI
+3393 KDGGGMPSF
-3403 GEMVM
+3403 V
-3408 AVALSIVTA
+3408 VAAIAIAASIVTA
-3417 GAGAALVGA
+3417 GAAAAIAGVVMTQLTIGTVLVGA
-3426 AVGSLEA
+3426 LGGMVGSIAGQLA
-3433 AVANAA
+3433 
-3439 FSALVSSL
+3439 SGQSL
-3447 AMDAV
+3447 
-3452 NGNFSLAGIAESV
+3452 NF
-3465 GVAMLT
+3465 
-3471 AGITNGITYNTNTSS
+3471 
-3486 FGIADWTQ
+3486 
-3494 NLNKLGD
+3494 
-3501 GVQTLGQ
+3501 GQ
-3508 MAGTTSVVGTTIS
+3508 IM
-3521 QSTGSTATTLS
+3521 
-3532 QQALGIATQS
+3532 
-3542 TLEAGVQTAIKGGSF
+3542 EAGVVGGITAGAFAGLSEAGMGFGNLQQAGAKIANGSFGAADLPKVLETIAARGVVSAGVNTTVYGGSF
-3557 LKNLE
+3557 GQALE
-3562 TDAVSSVA
+3562 GSVIGDVGA
-3570 AVAANDIGT
+3570 LGASAIGT
-3579 LGEDPTS
+3579 EFNGQAGKPDS
-3586 IIAKGSIGYDLA
+3586 NSIGYLA
-3598 HAALGCASSAALGT
+3598 SHAALGCALSAASGT

-3617 AIGGALSAG
+3617 AIGGAVSAFAAETIAYGITSGQGNPNSAQLAAITALSMLAG
-3626 LNPVIDANGN
+3626 GGI
-3636 IPPAVLASIDTLVS
+3636 
-3650 GSVAGA
+3650 AGA
-3656 LGFNAQGAVTAA
+3656 LGQNASGAAFAA
-3668 QNETLNNWLNHIRPQ
+3668 ENETLNNTCGSDDPHGC
-3683 PGKLSQAE
+3683 GKKLGAMGAAFGAASAFLASLVGDE
-3691 QYQQAVTSGQQGAQD
+3691 VT
-3706 QLAALS
+3706 
-3712 AQNDQNLAQACA
+3712 A
-3724 GGAGSAACQA
+3724 GG
-3734 QIQAAQA
+3734 
-3741 AGNLV
+3741 N
-3746 YMKSLGGGLY
+3746 
-3756 YTYANPLLAATGP
+3756 
-3769 ESFPSTAVTGPQFTA
+3769 
-3784 IPSAQGPSLG
+3784 IPW
-3794 AATLD
+3794 
-3799 TMLSSPLAGAFGGMV
+3799 TMQE
-3814 YAAGGSDARAYS
+3814 
-3826 VAQIGLATDG
+3826 VA
-3836 VLAGASGYRLPEA
+3836 AGASVGQRI
-3849 PTLVATN
+3849 
-3856 NGLPSNLSGLANPG
+3856 G
-3870 SIRFTQ
+3870 S
-3876 DSISSTF
+3876 
-3883 KDGTSLQDT
+3883 T
-3892 IGALKSGVISPADLP
+3892 IGAGADALLSEGNSQAGGGNQSTQGQTLANSRAAHDAASNE
-3907 PIRVYEQDGLVYT
+3907 IANGFTEQGALVQKEVT
-3920 LDNRRLFAT
+3920 LDSTSAAGAT
-3929 YQAGTQVNITPATAQ
+3929 VRARADQVVTGTPNGTLQVPNGYYATDLNNNVITQIPLNSSGQ
-3944 EVSSQGWKFTTPNQ
+3944 VIIEVKTGTGDLTPNQ
-3958 GCIICVKGT
+3958 GVTYPAAQSGNAVGAGRNAANANVQGQVQPTQVVIIR
-3967 PKP
+3967 PKA